1 MVGGLGSSAQ
11 VIRMSEANVCQ
22 VLPIYSNLIFPE
34 IYEDH
39 CYEYSNCV
47 HTLSCMNFYIKLFTE

>member
-34 IYEDH
+34 MSSDWYYLIFI
-39 CYEYSNCV
+39 
-47 HTLSCMNFYIKLFTE
+47 LWM